1 MIRLWR
7 LAALLLALAWCVSL
21 ALPVATFGPGA
32 DETWAG
38 WAVLMLGWL
47 GFMLGQFA
55 WLANFL
61 FIAAL
66 ILMSLRR
73 PPLVWSLVIGGA
85 TSLLALHSLSWTWVY
100 RNEDRR
106 RRRRPCLAMAAV
118 TMCGSRPRLPP
129 GRCSARPPC
138 SGPGRRPKR
147 RLLRASLASGRC

>member
-32 DETWAG
+32 DEIWAG

-73 PPLVWSLVIGGA
+73 PPRVWSLVIGGA
-85 TSLLALHSLSWTWVY
+85 TSLLALHALSWTWVY
-100 RNEDRR
+100 RNEG
-106 RRRRPCLAMAAV
+106 PATEPSAVLGYGAGYYLWIAATV
-118 TMCGSRPRLPP
+118 AAGALLCAAALLRPRT
-129 GRCSARPPC
+129 A
-138 SGPGRRPKR
+138 
-147 RLLRASLASGRC
+147 A

>member
-73 PPLVWSLVIGGA
+73 PPLVWSIVIGAA
-85 TSLLALHSLSWTWVY
+85 TSLLALHALSWTWVY
-100 RNEDRR
+100 RNEG
-106 RRRRPCLAMAAV
+106 PATAPSAVLGYGAGYYLWIAATV
-118 TMCGSRPRLPP
+118 AAGAVLCAAALLRPRT
-129 GRCSARPPC
+129 AT
-138 SGPGRRPKR
+138 
-147 RLLRASLASGRC
+147 

>member
-100 RNEDRR
+100 RNEG
-106 RRRRPCLAMAAV
+106 PATAPSAVLGYGSGYYVWIAATV
-118 TMCGSRPRLPP
+118 AAGALLCAAALLRPRT
-129 GRCSARPPC
+129 A
-138 SGPGRRPKR
+138 
-147 RLLRASLASGRC
+147 A